1 LDVKDEVEEAKVD
14 APSVSPPHCPA
25 EHVLTDR
32 MAEGEYECDLCGED
46 VTEGER
52 FYDCRACDFSMCC
65 KCCGDGEDAGLNNV
79 IEITEPPAD
88 GSEQQQ
94 PMDTAEAEGG
104 NREDGYE
111 FALRWSTC
119 LCETILQLAHYGW
132 ENNDGWAKL
141 ELVVRIGNKMWNDRA
156 SEGGVMSSRE
166 FIGHMKFML
175 DSDMLRLDETKNR
188 IRISPWMHSKWIGSR
203 TPMSFSVP
211 EVKA

>member
-1 LDVKDEVEEAKVD
+1 LQPAASSDGASHSDIKVGEEEARVD
-14 APSVSPPHCPA
+14 APLLCPPRCPA
-25 EHVLTDR
+25 EHVLEER
-32 MAEGEYECDLCGED
+32 KAEGEYECDHCGED
-46 VTEGER
+46 ITEGER
-52 FYDCRACDFSMCC
+52 FYDCRACDFSACY
-65 KCCGDGEDAGLNNV
+65 KCCRDADDAAKAKGEEWAV
-79 IEITEPPAD
+79 
-88 GSEQQQ
+88 
-94 PMDTAEAEGG
+94 
-104 NREDGYE
+104 
-111 FALRWSTC
+111 RWSNC
-119 LCETILQLAHYGW
+119 LFETILQLAHYGW

-203 TPMSFSVP
+203 TPMSFSDP